1 MESLWEQTWEKP
13 TFPALDKDRDT
24 EVLII
29 GGGMAGILCA
39 CFLHRAGVPY
49 LLVEAETI
57 CSGIT
62 KNTTAKITSQHGIL
76 YHKLISRF
84 GMEGA
89 KQYLDANEAALQKYR
104 ELCRTVDCGFEE
116 KAAFT
121 YSLDDR
127 GKIQREV
134 NALQT
139 MGFPAEFADNLPLPF
154 PVAGAV
160 CFPHQA
166 QFHPLQFVSHIAREL
181 HICEHTRVR
190 ELTGNTAVTDH
201 GRIHAKKI
209 IVATHFPFINKHG
222 GYFLKLY
229 QQRSY
234 VLALK
239 NAPDVE
245 GMYLDEAKTGLSF
258 RNYHDVL
265 LIGGGGHRT
274 GKPGGGWP
282 ELDAFAR
289 QHYPGAREVARW
301 ATQDCMSLD
310 GVPYIGRYSAATP
323 DWYVATGFNKWGM
336 TTSMV
341 AAMILSDLVQ
351 GKDSPYAA
359 VFSPA
364 RSILHPQLAVNGWEA
379 AVSLLTPT
387 TRRCPHLGCALH
399 WNPQEHTWDC
409 PCHGSR
415 FTRDGKLIDNPATGD
430 LKKPD

>member
-62 KNTTAKITSQHGIL
+62 KNTTAKITSQHGLL

-84 GMEGA
+84 GIEGA
-89 KQYLDANEAALQKYR
+89 RQYLNANNAALQKYR

-127 GKIQREV
+127 GKIQREL
-134 NALQT
+134 NALET
-139 MGFPAEFADNLPLPF
+139 LGFPAEFAKDLPLPF

-166 QFHPLQFVSHIAREL
+166 QFHPLQFVSRIARDL

-190 ELTGNTAVTDH
+190 ELAGNTAVTDQ
-201 GRIHAKKI
+201 GRIRAGKI
-209 IVATHFPFINKHG
+209 IVATHFPFVNKHG

-234 VLALK
+234 VIALK

-258 RNYHDVL
+258 RNYKDL
-265 LIGGGGHRT
+265 LIIGGGGHRT
-274 GKPGGGWP
+274 GKPGGGWQ
-282 ELDAFAR
+282 ELEAFAR

-310 GVPYIGRYSAATP
+310 GVPYIGCYSAATP

-341 AAMILSDLVQ
+341 AAMILTDLVQ
-351 GKDSPYAA
+351 GKESPYAA
-359 VFSPA
+359 LFSPA
-364 RSILHPQLAVNGWEA
+364 RSILRPQLAVNGWEA

-430 LKKPD
+430 MKKPD